1 MATSDRPPPL
11 LVILQRWKSHRQ
23 LFHADWDSS
32 VWRTDGM
39 TSNGGGR
46 SLVAINRAPAPQPP
60 ETLRCR
66 RLVGVISSD

>member
-11 LVILQRWKSHRQ
+11 LVPSVRHTDEPQSGRNSCLW
-23 LFHADWDSS
+23 LFHLC
-32 VWRTDGM
+32 RM

-46 SLVAINRAPAPQPP
+46 SLVAVNRAPAPQPP